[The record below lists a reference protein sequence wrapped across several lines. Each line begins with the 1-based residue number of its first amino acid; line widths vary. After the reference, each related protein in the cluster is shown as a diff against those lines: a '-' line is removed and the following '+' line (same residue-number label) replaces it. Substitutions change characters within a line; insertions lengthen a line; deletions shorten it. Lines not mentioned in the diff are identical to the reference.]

1 MTEAA
6 YDNVDFSDDIRV
18 QELQSCKA
26 IYPNCTMNFS
36 KYTGSIE
43 IPLKN
48 EDGIILRLLPE
59 SHRDTPLLTHKVC
72 NLPSLLFT
80 FELPERYPYEESLNF
95 NLTSSILHQTV
106 VDSMIVHLEQI
117 WESYQDQVLFSMID
131 YLHDQ
136 TQNEWDLLIGPK
148 YDVTSGQEFQTI
160 VDYDNDIKQ
169 QEYETK
175 TFTCEVCQEDYKG
188 VNCLRF
194 DSCGHTFCN
203 TCLFAY
209 FSSVIRTGEIDK
221 VHCPSYECT
230 KKFVKTKD
238 EYSKLESW
246 LMSDTRVEEIVRTL
260 LTPAVPLNFLSKIL
274 TSVQSNESGEKTS
287 EDLVNRYYTL
297 FKKSQ
302 YEFIGKLLPNRLVK
316 CPRIGCDEAIFRE
329 DLTERLVVCPRCAY
343 AFCNDCHNS
352 YHARFKVCKKVTSES
367 GDYLGVEVKDIE
379 AYMSLPRDSY
389 ERKTLNARYG
399 RQRIIRAVEEYQMD
413 LLFNKMLKESNE
425 VKECPGCGIII
436 EKSDGCNK
444 VKCSQ
449 CGTNMCFLCGEMLEN
464 NYDHFVS
471 EDSSC
476 YRKLFFGMPGAEEE
490 S

>member
-329 DLTERLVVCPRCAY
+329 DLTCLLYTSRC
-343 AFCNDCHNS
+343 
-352 YHARFKVCKKVTSES
+352 V
-367 GDYLGVEVKDIE
+367 
-379 AYMSLPRDSY
+379 
-389 ERKTLNARYG
+389 
-399 RQRIIRAVEEYQMD
+399 
-413 LLFNKMLKESNE
+413 
-425 VKECPGCGIII
+425 
-436 EKSDGCNK
+436 
-444 VKCSQ
+444 
-449 CGTNMCFLCGEMLEN
+449 
-464 NYDHFVS
+464 
-471 EDSSC
+471 
-476 YRKLFFGMPGAEEE
+476 
-490 S
+490 